1 MAVFCHFVQFL
12 PHMNFDLSSRSMRNI
27 DDGEENDK
35 EIIWLF
41 LSYSERQGTHFLE
54 KRGTRAQIQSSGKLL
69 CYAIGNGKSFIEILE
84 VIPPCIH
91 SFQMPVLAGLAPT
104 LFISQLRAGFLRLSF
119 NVNNLKL

>member
-1 MAVFCHFVQFL
+1 
-12 PHMNFDLSSRSMRNI
+12 MRNI
-27 DDGEENDK
+27 DDWEENDK

-41 LSYSERQGTHFLE
+41 LPYSERQGPHFLE
-54 KRGTRAQIQSSGKLL
+54 KWCTRAQIQSSGKLL
-69 CYAIGNGKSFIEILE
+69 CYAIDYGNGKSFIEILE

-119 NVNNLKL
+119 NVNNSKL